1 MMKFNLLLLA
11 ASLSAF
17 PAFGREAA
25 PDPAAEQRRL
35 QEHKDRSRDSLQR
48 PAQTGMPSSLK
59 DLQDLQ
65 RKETRNKKPMVP
77 ADQRTLM
84 GREQA
89 RQEEARVEKKT
100 QDSARQTESLKQAKD
115 RESREAQRQQMLK
128 YSELNARKARDDA
141 YAKKLQDLSNAMSAL
156 HERPGQD
163 NNKRYAQLNAEY
175 QKTLAEW
182 KSFNPALTYRPPEKP
197 LPPPIDVHDSRFG
210 E

>member
-1 MMKFNLLLLA
+1 
-11 ASLSAF
+11 
-17 PAFGREAA
+17 
-25 PDPAAEQRRL
+25 
-35 QEHKDRSRDSLQR
+35 
-48 PAQTGMPSSLK
+48 MPSSLK

-182 KSFNPALTYRPPEKP
+182 KSFNPALTYRPPTSIQHRMMS
-197 LPPPIDVHDSRFG
+197 LHDRYWV
-210 E
+210 